1 MNDFVDVAG
10 YAASLLV
17 FAAFYMTAMT
27 PLRAIAIASNVAF
40 IAYGFGREL
49 YPVLLLHAVLL
60 PLNIVRLLQMRGR
73 HRPGARRV
81 PWRCL
86 HRLVDPADDALHVQA
101 G

>member
-1 MNDFVDVAG
+1 VAAPMNDLVDVAG

-17 FAAFYMTAMT
+17 FSAFYMTAMT

-40 IAYGFGREL
+40 IAYGLGREL

-60 PLNIVRLLQMRGR
+60 PLNVVRLLQMRGVIGR
-73 HRPGARRV
+73 ARDGCV
-81 PWRCL
+81 AMSPST
-86 HRLVDPADDALHVQA
+86 